1 MSSET
6 RSPAGHRTPVT
17 DSRLHLP
24 EYLME
29 GALLGAFMLSA
40 CGCTALLFHPASP
53 LAGAGGALG
62 TRLLMGL
69 AMGATAVALVYSPWG
84 QRSGAHMNPSF
95 TLTFL
100 RLGKIAPVDAAGYV
114 AGHFAGAVAG
124 VLAARALF
132 GAAVAHPAV
141 EFAVTVPGAAG
152 VPVAFVAEVAISFV
166 LMAVVLTFSNSARLS
181 GVTGVAAGV
190 LIAAYVALEAPLS
203 GMSMNPARTTGSAA
217 VAGVWTALWIYFT
230 APPLGM
236 LLAAEVYRRVRG
248 AHRVYC
254 AKLHHRNAYR
264 CIFRC
269 NYGALA

>member
-1 MSSET
+1 M
-6 RSPAGHRTPVT
+6 T

-29 GALLGAFMLSA
+29 GALLAVFMLSA
-40 CGCTALLFHPASP
+40 CGFTALLFHPASP
-53 LAGAGGALG
+53 LAGAGGGPLG
-62 TRLLMGL
+62 TRLLMGI

-84 QRSGAHMNPSF
+84 QRSGAHMNPCF

-100 RLGKIAPVDAAGYV
+100 RLGKIAPVDAVGYAAGQ
-114 AGHFAGAVAG
+114 FAGGVAG

-141 EFAVTVPGAAG
+141 QFAVTVPGASGSLA
-152 VPVAFVAEVAISFV
+152 AFAAEAAISFL
-166 LMAVVLTFSNSARLS
+166 LMTVVLTCANTARLS
-181 GVTGVAAGV
+181 GVTGLAAGL
-190 LIAAYVALEAPLS
+190 LIATYVTFEAPLS

-217 VAGVWTALWIYFT
+217 VAGVWTAVWIYFT

-236 LLAAEVYRRVRG
+236 LLAADVYQRVRG

-269 NYGALA
+269 NYGELA